1 MNMKFMKLR
10 THGERMEKF
19 AIKIVFFFSLTLI
32 FLQKSFASDANLAT
46 GAQSFDAFVSAGT
59 QTSLARDAG
68 GIFVNPAA
76 ISKPHGYFL
85 SHSLA
90 GYSDVSFR
98 GFHMQ
103 NSWSALGFVWNPTVF
118 DGRLLIAGGYYNP
131 TNSEVNQNLDSA
143 SFGGLGSSWWHG
155 YARGGTFSRRGGVS
169 ASYEVSRVL
178 QWGITLGVTD
188 VEQDSV
194 FEIGSNNIFAMDAY
208 RIETNSF
215 TTARIT
221 AKRTTLDGIVGVRA
235 QIMDDMSVGF
245 SAESPLNV
253 IQNEQKYE
261 STGLAVTKTE
271 SGSNSP
277 ETAVTRPQWGSEEKS
292 LSLVRFPVLYRAG
305 IAWQGED
312 LFWGIDLNHSTAYRS
327 LEDEKYRSLTGWSL
341 TCRYALRQ
349 AVAIQGGMRT
359 DYDNVPAAESLQG
372 AGQLDVRLG
381 LVVKVGNTRFG
392 VGGSYG
398 RLANKNV
405 LDLSLPER
413 GRVVQA
419 LVGMTSTFQ

>member
-1 MNMKFMKLR
+1 
-10 THGERMEKF
+10 
-19 AIKIVFFFSLTLI
+19 
-32 FLQKSFASDANLAT
+32 
-46 GAQSFDAFVSAGT
+46 
-59 QTSLARDAG
+59 
-68 GIFVNPAA
+68 
-76 ISKPHGYFL
+76 
-85 SHSLA
+85 
-90 GYSDVSFR
+90 
-98 GFHMQ
+98 
-103 NSWSALGFVWNPTVF
+103 
-118 DGRLLIAGGYYNP
+118 
-131 TNSEVNQNLDSA
+131 
-143 SFGGLGSSWWHG
+143 
-155 YARGGTFSRRGGVS
+155 
-169 ASYEVSRVL
+169 
-178 QWGITLGVTD
+178 
-188 VEQDSV
+188 
-194 FEIGSNNIFAMDAY
+194 
-208 RIETNSF
+208 
-215 TTARIT
+215 
-221 AKRTTLDGIVGVRA
+221 
-235 QIMDDMSVGF
+235 
-245 SAESPLNV
+245 
-253 IQNEQKYE
+253 
-261 STGLAVTKTE
+261 
-271 SGSNSP
+271 
-277 ETAVTRPQWGSEEKS
+277 
-292 LSLVRFPVLYRAG
+292 VRFPVLYRAG